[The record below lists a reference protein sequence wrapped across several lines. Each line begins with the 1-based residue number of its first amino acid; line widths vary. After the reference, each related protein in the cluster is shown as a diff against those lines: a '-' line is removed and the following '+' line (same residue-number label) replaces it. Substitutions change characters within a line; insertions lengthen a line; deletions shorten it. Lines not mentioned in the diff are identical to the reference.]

1 MTSTNLNPICQ
12 SIAARLPVTLGSP
25 LWLSAGM
32 GLRPADTGAHGAYGH
47 SWAHL
52 WSTEWCYAALSNV
65 LVRPVFH
72 PGETHRDASY
82 EYAGRPSWWKNTEPP
97 VIAQDGSK
105 TGAVWI
111 GDKCV
116 WGDESSHFQVGPLCT
131 VIDKGQSVMVEIPW
145 EGHWMPVPASA
156 VARVLLRM
164 KIGQLAGAFRTH
176 GDYHLPDR
184 PVANMLRAVSAA
196 LDREILNP
204 AVPQDAADRDV
215 FLAYLDQWLERE
227 LAPRV
232 FNENNKGHS
241 QSWTTNLPVP
251 NPDIARQWYN
261 GPLWL
266 VPALYDVQKHLIG
279 KRKQDTVKA
288 LWSLCW
294 LVWHLNKLDGLGCGG
309 ISYPD
314 SQVGKP
320 NNDYSWLTAANVH
333 KAPDDYTYWTPRA
346 LDIAGKVLGEPALS
360 TRAKEIA
367 AANPGTKQWNVNAA
381 GHYFA
386 PVEPKL

>member
-1 MTSTNLNPICQ
+1 MTSANLNPICQ

-32 GLRPADTGAHGAYGH
+32 NPRPADTGAHGSYGH
-47 SWAHL
+47 NHSHL
-52 WSTEWCYAALSNV
+52 WSAEWGLNALHSV
-65 LVRPVFH
+65 LVRPDKH
-72 PGETHRDASY
+72 RGELKLQLDY
-82 EYAGRPSWWKNTEPP
+82 DYACRPIGWPDTGYV
-97 VIAQDGSK
+97 VIDGK
-105 TGAVWI
+105 KVYAM
-111 GDKCV
+111 DP
-116 WGDESSHFQVGPLCT
+116 SHWHDGPLCT
-131 VIDKGQSVMVEIPW
+131 VIDKGDTLMVEVPW
-145 EGHWMPVPASA
+145 EGEWVKVPASGL
-156 VARVLLRM
+156 ARLLLRWR
-164 KIGQLAGAFRTH
+164 IGALAAMFRTN
-176 GDYHLPDR
+176 GTYALPDR
-184 PVANMLRAVSAA
+184 PVACMLRAVSAA
-196 LDREILNP
+196 LDRGILNP

-227 LAPRV
+227 LAPRA

-346 LDIAGKVLGEPALS
+346 LDIAGIVLGDTALRQ
-360 TRAKEIA
+360 RAKEIA
-367 AANPGTKQWNVNAA
+367 AANPGTPQWNVTADGSAIGMAA
-381 GHYFA
+381 GG
-386 PVEPKL
+386 KG